1 MVGGVGRMGRK
12 TMRRGA
18 GEKQNGSEVRRGRI
32 SKSMSGHLS
41 GDVLEKIET
50 RPIEL
55 IILEH

>member
-1 MVGGVGRMGRK
+1 MGRK

>member
-1 MVGGVGRMGRK
+1 MGRK

-18 GEKQNGSEVRRGRI
+18 GEKQNGSEVRRGRRGRI